1 MSNTVNNK
9 DNILRLDKKRL
20 GHAIASLGYN
30 NPNDD
35 SDQRQ
40 GNIFEYIFETLMA
53 EHGFK
58 SELKEKVVDLSS
70 LAKNKDWQANIYK
83 YLQPRA
89 NREGEDLDSL
99 VMEFYVNLARRIRIP
114 VVLRYKNTIFP
125 LSGNR
130 RMKAHYRALHEKDDL
145 GFNLETEE
153 SLCDYVELTAP
164 EDMSE
169 KQIIKLARKIS
180 VVSNNYIVKQ
190 TRQKTLDDWEM
201 ELRGEYELEW
211 KELSLTEEEFK
222 ERATDYFNEH
232 GWTPTKSVVG
242 DIVNRIIGLKRGQL
256 LDTLTE
262 NEIKTLYA
270 QAFSTEEWGSDASSH
285 YFCASRASSTFEKP
299 FVPCLEA
306 SKYLEGSALPPSR
319 ATLNFVITRSKKTT
333 SIVSINKDEKD
344 VIDQLTKFN
353 LNPAAIAANFPLV
366 ERLVFPKHINHEL
379 DVDTAYTW
387 SKSKKKFIQVVV

>member
-9 DNILRLDKKRL
+9 DNVLRLDKKRL

-83 YLQPRA
+83 ILQPRA

-99 VMEFYVNLARRIRIP
+99 VMEFYVNLDRRIRIP

-153 SLCDYVELTAP
+153 T
-164 EDMSE
+164 
-169 KQIIKLARKIS
+169 
-180 VVSNNYIVKQ
+180 
-190 TRQKTLDDWEM
+190 
-201 ELRGEYELEW
+201 
-211 KELSLTEEEFK
+211 
-222 ERATDYFNEH
+222 
-232 GWTPTKSVVG
+232 
-242 DIVNRIIGLKRGQL
+242 
-256 LDTLTE
+256 
-262 NEIKTLYA
+262 
-270 QAFSTEEWGSDASSH
+270 
-285 YFCASRASSTFEKP
+285 
-299 FVPCLEA
+299 
-306 SKYLEGSALPPSR
+306 
-319 ATLNFVITRSKKTT
+319 
-333 SIVSINKDEKD
+333 
-344 VIDQLTKFN
+344 
-353 LNPAAIAANFPLV
+353 
-366 ERLVFPKHINHEL
+366 
-379 DVDTAYTW
+379 
-387 SKSKKKFIQVVV
+387 